1 MYAHERSLAT
11 RYKSRPFVILGINS
25 DADRDQIRQT
35 IARENIIWRS
45 WWAGG
50 IEGAIPQLYRVQ
62 RWPTLYLLDGRG
74 TVRFVHLRD
83 RALEEA
89 IELLVREVECGKV

>member
-11 RYKSRPFVILGINS
+11 KYKNRPFVILGINS
-25 DADRDQIRQT
+25 DTDREQIRQT
-35 IARENIIWRS
+35 IARENITWRS

-50 IEGAIPQLYRVQ
+50 IEGVIPRLYKVQ

-74 TVRFVHLRD
+74 TVRFAQVRD
-83 RALEEA
+83 QTLDEA
-89 IELLVREVECGKV
+89 IEFLVREVEGGKV